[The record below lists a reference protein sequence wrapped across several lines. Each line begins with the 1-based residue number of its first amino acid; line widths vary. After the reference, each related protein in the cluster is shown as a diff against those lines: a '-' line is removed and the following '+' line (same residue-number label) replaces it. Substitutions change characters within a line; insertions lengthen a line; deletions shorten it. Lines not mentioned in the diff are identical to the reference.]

1 MLVARIFD
9 LRDDFGH
16 QRIAIDRFWV
26 QPLRLAILNL
36 CDVFLI
42 YAHAK
47 SEKINQ

>member
-1 MLVARIFD
+1 MLVTRIFD

-16 QRIAIDRFWV
+16 QRIAIDRFRV
-26 QPLRLAILNL
+26 QTLCFALFNF